1 MQTVDHVPAGTKPP
15 GTLTREEAA
24 YAHLAAFRAGERVV
38 VTGRGY
44 ALEGTVT
51 APQRDG
57 ASLRR
62 SYLTVTGTGTVPDG
76 RDGWAQRPAEAV
88 ITVAMM
94 LGARCLTVATEAD
107 AAAGDWPHFHKARY
121 PPRGPDRI
129 RLRRGRRDYRPRHA
143 PP

>member
-107 AAAGDWPHFHKARY
+107 AAAGNRRLLDEGLHS
-121 PPRGPDRI
+121 PPCPYI
-129 RLRRGRRDYRPRHA
+129 LRLRCRCAG
-143 PP
+143 